1 MEREKLFKW
10 KDSSGTRT
18 NMYKLAGREFK
29 TGETFS
35 LQELVTLR
43 AVSSWNSLL
52 NSSDK
57 SRTIQ
62 LI

>member
-29 TGETFS
+29 TGEKFS

-43 AVSSWNSLL
+43 APGTAS
-52 NSSDK
+52 
-57 SRTIQ
+57 
-62 LI
+62 